1 VTEHLAR
8 MRRAWRALVLVP
20 VAAVFAP
27 TLWHL
32 MDAGRTN
39 EYAGHAMFVPLFSVL
54 AAWTDRDRLRAAAG
68 RGHPAGLAILALGLA
83 LLGARHAMQSEVL
96 GGVALA
102 AAVAGA
108 VLWLFGARCL
118 RAAAFPVAFLIMMAP
133 LPRPVIAAV
142 TLQLQAFAA
151 GFAAS
156 ALRLVGLPVYQTGV
170 YLELPAMT
178 LQVAEACNGLRFL
191 LALIVLTAAFAQ
203 VMLSSWQRKMVLVAA
218 AAPIAILANAVRV
231 AVIGVGVHYVGPEAA
246 SGTVHNLIGKGVWA
260 ITLIP
265 LIALGFWLARS
276 APRRGAGGSQPAA
289 VPADGTGVA

>member
-1 VTEHLAR
+1 MTEHAAR
-8 MRRAWRALVLVP
+8 MSRLWRALVLVP
-20 VAAVFAP
+20 VAVVFAP

-68 RGHPAGLAILALGLA
+68 RGHPAGLAIVAVGLVLLAGWYTTW
-83 LLGARHAMQSEVL
+83 SEVL
-96 GGVALA
+96 AGVALA
-102 AAVAGA
+102 VAVAGA

-142 TLQLQAFAA
+142 TLQLQTFAA

-156 ALRLVGLPVYQTGV
+156 ALRLAGIPVYQAGV

-178 LQVAEACNGLRFL
+178 LQVAEVCNGLRFL
-191 LALIVLTAAFAQ
+191 LALIVLTAAFAE
-203 VMLSSWQRKMVLVAA
+203 VMLPSRRRKVVLVASA
-218 AAPIAILANAVRV
+218 VPIAILANAVRV
-231 AVIGVGVHYVGPEAA
+231 AAIGVGVQYIGPDAA
-246 SGTVHNLIGKGVWA
+246 SGTVHNMIGKAVWG

-265 LIALGFWLARS
+265 LIALGIWLART
-276 APRRGAGGSQPAA
+276 APRRA
-289 VPADGTGVA
+289 VGDEPSVLPVHRTGVA